1 MREELQSALKSR
13 FRSALIRVRNTKRIT
28 QEEMAALLEI
38 SPRAYADLESG
49 RSCCSAA
56 TLLMFL
62 RLFCPGDH
70 PFWRSCSRP
79 SKRRTAPRARGFS
92 AFGASQ
98 ICCTVRGRH
107 AFPAQFPW
115 SAPNLT
121 EQAKD
126 GGFY

>member
-56 TLLMFL
+56 SF
-62 RLFCPGDH
+62 
-70 PFWRSCSRP
+70 
-79 SKRRTAPRARGFS
+79 
-92 AFGASQ
+92 
-98 ICCTVRGRH
+98 
-107 AFPAQFPW
+107 
-115 SAPNLT
+115 
-121 EQAKD
+121 
-126 GGFY
+126 

>member
-1 MREELQSALKSR
+1 MREELQSVLKSR

-62 RLFCPGDH
+62 HLFCPGDQ
-70 PFWRSCSRP
+70 PFLAELFAAVEEEDG
-79 SKRRTAPRARGFS
+79 APGAR
-92 AFGASQ
+92 
-98 ICCTVRGRH
+98 
-107 AFPAQFPW
+107 
-115 SAPNLT
+115 L
-121 EQAKD
+121 
-126 GGFY
+126 

>member
-1 MREELQSALKSR
+1 MREELQSTLKSR
-13 FRSALIRVRNTKRIT
+13 FRSALIRVRNTKRIP

-70 PFWRSCSRP
+70 PLS
-79 SKRRTAPRARGFS
+79 G
-92 AFGASQ
+92 GA
-98 ICCTVRGRH
+98 VRGRRRGGRRPGRAALARLAH
-107 AFPAQFPW
+107 RRSAALCAEGPLFRSNFP
-115 SAPNLT
+115 
-121 EQAKD
+121 
-126 GGFY
+126 

>member
-70 PFWRSCSRP
+70 TFLAELFAAVEEEDG
-79 SKRRTAPRARGFS
+79 AP
-92 AFGASQ
+92 GAQ
-98 ICCTVRGRH
+98 
-107 AFPAQFPW
+107 
-115 SAPNLT
+115 L
-121 EQAKD
+121 
-126 GGFY
+126 

>member
-1 MREELQSALKSR
+1 MREELQSVLKSR

-62 RLFCPGDH
+62 RLFCPSDH
-70 PFWRSCSRP
+70 PFLAELFAAVEEEDG
-79 SKRRTAPRARGFS
+79 APGAR
-92 AFGASQ
+92 
-98 ICCTVRGRH
+98 
-107 AFPAQFPW
+107 
-115 SAPNLT
+115 L
-121 EQAKD
+121 
-126 GGFY
+126 

>member
-13 FRSALIRVRNTKRIT
+13 FRCALIRVRNTKHIT

-70 PFWRSCSRP
+70 PFLAELFAAVEEEDG
-79 SKRRTAPRARGFS
+79 AP
-92 AFGASQ
+92 GAQ
-98 ICCTVRGRH
+98 
-107 AFPAQFPW
+107 
-115 SAPNLT
+115 L
-121 EQAKD
+121 
-126 GGFY
+126 